1 MMILLVW
8 GRCSPRCSLGGPKPW
23 VSAAVA
29 FATTTPP
36 RTSRAV
42 LQSNEPSR
50 WNRFLNPSWKQPK
63 KREPPASSQSYSQF
77 RTSSVTAAAVST
89 SDLSSS
95 SSISCEESPPPP
107 YLELRWAQRLDIP
120 SMSRCNLATL
130 PENYNSEFYIQHLSQ
145 YPSLCL
151 VIVEKDDNPPASPFC
166 SRERV
171 VAYVLGSIEERPGR
185 DDDMIRALEH
195 EADQGWY
202 RNGGGGPSSGRSWSA
217 TRHGVEAVEYWGH
230 VTSLAV
236 LAEYRR
242 QGLAQE
248 LLKSLHFHLLQ
259 WPDHGD
265 QRPTVQHVGLHVRV
279 SNADAVRLY
288 ERLGYEISDV
298 KARYYRDGEDAYAM
312 TKNLARDEYY
322 LAQNNERDVPE
333 ERRGLVR
340 AIQRR
345 MSWSSQY
352 LASTQGHDHGAS
364 RGSAIAIESLQLP
377 RRVGRTATI
386 NEESDRDASERILQ
400 DRGPSREGSSRSRAM
415 FPYLT
420 TGTG

>member
-1 MMILLVW
+1 MMILVW
-8 GRCSPRCSLGGPKPW
+8 GKCSRCGGPKPW

-36 RTSRAV
+36 RTNRV
-42 LQSNEPSR
+42 ILQSNGLSR
-50 WNRFLNPSWKQPK
+50 RNRFLTQSWKQPK
-63 KREPPASSQSYSQF
+63 KREPPASSRSYSQF

-95 SSISCEESPPPP
+95 SSISCEESPPP

-151 VIVEKDDNPPASPFC
+151 VIVEKDDNPPASPFG

-171 VAYVLGSIEERPGR
+171 VAYVLGSIEERSGC
-185 DDDMIRALEH
+185 DENDMIRALEH
-195 EADQGWY
+195 DADQGWY

-217 TRHGVEAVEYWGH
+217 ARRGVEAVEYWGH

-259 WPDHGD
+259 WPDQGEQH
-265 QRPTVQHVGLHVRV
+265 PTVQHVGLHVRV

-322 LAQNNERDVPE
+322 LAHCERDVPE

-352 LASTQGHDHGAS
+352 LASSQSRDHGT

-377 RRVGRTATI
+377 RRVGRAAATDCS
-386 NEESDRDASERILQ
+386 SDRDASECILQ
-400 DRGPSREGSSRSRAM
+400 DRGPSREASPRSRAM